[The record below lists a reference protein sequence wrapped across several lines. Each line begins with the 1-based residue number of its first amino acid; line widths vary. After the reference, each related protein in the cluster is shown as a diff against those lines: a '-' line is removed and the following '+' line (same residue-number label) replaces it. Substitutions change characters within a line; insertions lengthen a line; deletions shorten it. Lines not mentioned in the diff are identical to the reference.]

1 VVDLAFIVWLTG
13 LPGSGKTNIAIRLSR
28 KLRRMDVHCYHLQM
42 DKVRRL
48 LIDRPEYTES
58 ERDYAYR
65 SLAVMAYTLYQ
76 AGVSVIVDA
85 TAHRRRWREFLRR
98 LVESFLEVYVKCPV
112 EVCIKRETRRRSNLV
127 RRRIYL
133 DALHRI
139 HPGRRRSVLGS
150 VPGVDVPFEE
160 GDRADILVVDSE
172 SNSSEVLAQ
181 QILHKLRAER
191 YLPQSSA
198 ES

>member
-1 VVDLAFIVWLTG
+1 MIDLAFIVWLTG
-13 LPGSGKTNIAIRLSR
+13 LPGSGKTSIARGLLR
-28 KLRRMDVHCYHLQM
+28 KLRKMDVNCYHLQM
-42 DKVRRL
+42 DKVRPL
-48 LIDRPEYTES
+48 LIDRPKYTES

-65 SLAVMAYTLYQ
+65 SLALMAYTLYQ

-98 LVESFLEVYVKCPV
+98 LVGSFLEVYVKCPV
-112 EVCIKRETRRRSNLV
+112 EVCIRRETRRRSNLV

-133 DALHRI
+133 DALDRI
-139 HPGRRRSVLGS
+139 HAGGRRSTLGS

-160 GDRADILVVDSE
+160 GEQADILVVNSE
-172 SNSSEVLAQ
+172 GNSSEVLAQ

-191 YLPQSSA
+191 YLR
-198 ES
+198 